1 MNTSSLALPIL
12 IVFLTLAVLALSI
25 HRLRTLRLLPLGKW
39 RRNAERIA
47 LSLVILLCVVIT
59 STTTFNAV
67 ALRYYRIVYQAPGKI
82 YTVDGYKMHLNCTGE
97 GSPAIVLESGLG
109 EDSLVWGKVQPE
121 LSKTTR
127 VCSYDRAGM
136 GWSAPR
142 PGPRDADQIAG
153 ELHALLQQAG
163 INGPIVL
170 MGHSIGGLYL
180 RAYASRYPQ
189 NLAGLILVDSS
200 TPLQQDH
207 GSAELRAFLSTVP
220 TYQYYLATM
229 VSAVGIQR
237 AAGQCTKVQPGFS
250 EQVGR
255 MASEDRC
262 GILLNVLWNEYTNS
276 RQSGTETIRTGPYGA
291 LPILIFSHDP
301 QIPPDSHTPAK
312 LAPEF
317 ESVWNQMQED
327 LKHLTTR
334 SRRIIAKGS
343 AHHIQID
350 RADLLNQEVPIFIQ
364 QIRNEVP
371 QPTNYGSTETK

>member
-12 IVFLTLAVLALSI
+12 IVFLALAVLALSI
-25 HRLRTLRLLPLGKW
+25 HRLRTLRCPPLGRW
-39 RRNAERIA
+39 RRNGERIA
-47 LSLVILLCVVIT
+47 LSLVILLCAVVT
-59 STTTFNAV
+59 ATTTFNAA
-67 ALRYYRIVYQAPGKI
+67 ALRYYRIVYQVPGKI
-82 YTVDGYKMHLNCTGE
+82 YTVDSYKMHLNCTGE
-97 GSPAIVLESGLG
+97 GSPTIILESGLG

-170 MGHSIGGLYL
+170 MGHSIGGLYV
-180 RAYASRYPQ
+180 RAYTSRYPQ
-189 NLAGLILVDSS
+189 NLSGLILVDSS

-220 TYQYYLATM
+220 AYQYYLATI
-229 VSAVGIQR
+229 VSAIGIQR
-237 AAGQCTKVQPGFS
+237 AAGQCSKVQPGFS
-250 EQVGR
+250 EQAGR

-262 GILLNVLWNEYTNS
+262 GVLLNVLWNEYTNS
-276 RQSGTETIRTGPYGA
+276 RQSGTETIGTGPYGA
-291 LPILIFSHDP
+291 LPVLIFSHDP
-301 QIPPDSHTPAK
+301 HEPPDSHTPAK

-327 LKHLTTR
+327 LKHLSTR
-334 SRRIIAKGS
+334 SRRIIAKSS

-350 RADLLNQEVPIFIQ
+350 RADLINQEVPVFIQ
-364 QIRNEVP
+364 QIRNEAP